1 MNQGNKYASYLYYFQ
16 NFVAIP
22 SDPTSPW
29 QVETQIDACFRSL
42 QGTTNISEHIMLTKD
57 HRLPHEPTKERPCH
71 ADDITASCQKLD
83 LIQTGDVSLSQRK
96 INCPRM
102 PQGNSLKG
110 SPKRPPSAYNIFFHH
125 EQQRMLRETSEEF
138 ASNGQSLC
146 DSLYGSTRTAAVSR
160 TVAIRWKE
168 LSPTEKLFYNEEA
181 RKDHLRYNEKMTVWY
196 EDEDPHYESS
206 PMTFDLQPEPT
217 CTTQDWEDVRLFPP
231 DGRAQFHEQPDALFA
246 KLLSELDDDEQEF
259 LCSLAQP

>member
-1 MNQGNKYASYLYYFQ
+1 
-16 NFVAIP
+16 
-22 SDPTSPW
+22 
-29 QVETQIDACFRSL
+29 
-42 QGTTNISEHIMLTKD
+42 MLTKD
-57 HRLPHEPTKERPCH
+57 HRLPNEPPKERPCN

-83 LIQTGDVSLSQRK
+83 LIQTGDVSLSQLK
-96 INCPRM
+96 INYPRM
-102 PQGNSLKG
+102 PKENSLKG
-110 SPKRPPSAYNIFFHH
+110 SPKRPLSAYNIFFHH